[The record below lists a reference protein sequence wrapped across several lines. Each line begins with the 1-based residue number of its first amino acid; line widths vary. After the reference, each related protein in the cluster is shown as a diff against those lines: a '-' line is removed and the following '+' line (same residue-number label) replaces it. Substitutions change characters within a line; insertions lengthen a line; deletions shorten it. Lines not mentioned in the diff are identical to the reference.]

1 VEKFSAI
8 SGKEKE
14 STLSRIGKAPIA
26 IPEGVKIALTDSEV
40 KVTGKLGE
48 LVQPLITNT
57 TIKVDE
63 ETGQIIVGRSS
74 DLRNDRAAHGL
85 QRALLANMIAGVSE
99 GYKTELEIQGVG
111 YTVEARG
118 VNILLKLG
126 FTHGILFKPPAGI
139 KLELIKNTG
148 IIISGIDKQLVGQ
161 VSADIRKLKPPEPYK
176 GKGIRYKGE
185 HVTIKPGKA
194 AKTAEA

>member
-1 VEKFSAI
+1 M
-8 SGKEKE
+8 
-14 STLSRIGKAPIA
+14 SRIGKAPIA
-26 IPEGVKIALTDSEV
+26 IPEGVKITITDSEV
-40 KVTGKLGE
+40 KISGKLGE

-57 TIKVDE
+57 TVRVDK
-63 ETGQIIVGRSS
+63 ETGQIIVERSG
-74 DLRNDRAAHGL
+74 DLRHERAAHGL
-85 QRALLANMIAGVSE
+85 QRALLANMVVGVSE

-118 VNILLKLG
+118 ENVLFKLG
-126 FTHGILFKPPAGI
+126 FTHGILFKPPTGI

-148 IIISGIDKQLVGQ
+148 IIVSGIDKQLVGQ
-161 VSADIRKLKPPEPYK
+161 ISADIRKLKPPEPYK